1 MKKRVN
7 YITIAILAFYI
18 GVPLMIGAANILTFQ
33 SEQNELRQ
41 MLRKA
46 NLGNAEIKTI
56 SITGAEVNTDQ
67 LVITNDIKSEENLFS
82 LYYHI
87 IEEIHREGDTLHI
100 SLKKHPSYDAQKCFF
115 IDRIY
120 VKTLEKALFN
130 GEERADRTII
140 VKPEDQ
146 GGPVVWDQP
155 VAW

>member
-18 GVPLMIGAANILTFQ
+18 GVPLMIGAANILTLQ

-46 NLGNAEIKTI
+46 NMGNAEIKTI
-56 SITGAEVNTDQ
+56 SITGAEVNTEQ

-87 IEEIHREGDTLHI
+87 IEEIHCEGDTLHI
-100 SLKKHPSYDAQKCFF
+100 SLKKHPRYDAQKCYFIDAFF
-115 IDRIY
+115 I
-120 VKTLEKALFN
+120 KTLEKVLLN
-130 GEERADRTII
+130 GEDWTDKAII
-140 VKPEDQ
+140 VEPKDQ
-146 GGPVVWDQP
+146 GGPVV
-155 VAW
+155 